1 MADSNAS
8 NLLSA
13 RDTQAV
19 KLVFDFLKCMLF
31 RRAGRLIEPREDL
44 GWEYW
49 VTRQCKQ
56 AADVYREMLRI
67 DPSYKTAV
75 IREDLVSALAAD
87 GQYDEARKLASEWR
101 VE

>member
-1 MADSNAS
+1 
-8 NLLSA
+8 
-13 RDTQAV
+13 
-19 KLVFDFLKCMLF
+19 
-31 RRAGRLIEPREDL
+31 
-44 GWEYW
+44 
-49 VTRQCKQ
+49 
-56 AADVYREMLRI
+56 MLRI